1 MHTTIVELN
10 DVSNYKDGVLIKEWV
25 RGNVTMYMH
34 IAKIDG
40 MYSDTCTLEVTD
52 LGNGLSEYNYANT
65 WRPIV
70 SELNVIEFIN
80 QRITPFYHASNI
92 N

>member
-10 DVSNYKDGVLIKEWV
+10 DVSKYKDGVLIKEWE

-34 IAKIDG
+34 VKLNG
-40 MYSDTCTLEVTD
+40 KFSDTCTLEVTD
-52 LGNGLSEYNYANT
+52 LGNGQKEYNYANT

-70 SELNVIEFIN
+70 SELDPIEFIN
-80 QRITPFYHASNI
+80 QRIIPFYHASNI

>member
-1 MHTTIVELN
+1 METTIVELN
-10 DVSNYKDGVLIKEWV
+10 DVSNYRDGVLIKQWE

-34 IAKIDG
+34 LAKLDG
-40 MYSDTCTLEVTD
+40 KYSDVCTLEVTD
-52 LGNGLSEYNYANT
+52 LGNGQKEYNYANS

-70 SELNVIEFIN
+70 CDLETIEFIN
-80 QRITPFYHASNI
+80 QRIIPFYHASNI